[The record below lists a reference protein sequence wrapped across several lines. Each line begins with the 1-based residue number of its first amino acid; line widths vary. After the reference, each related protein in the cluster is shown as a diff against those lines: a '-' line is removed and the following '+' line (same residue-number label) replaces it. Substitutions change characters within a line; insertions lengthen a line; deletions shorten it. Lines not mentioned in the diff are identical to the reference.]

1 MTTHFRRRF
10 PTWASR
16 AALWL
21 LVGTSQIPRAAGA
34 QVDPGPPR
42 GRIVADTVPAP
53 ALAGNVLGDPTVQ
66 PAWVYLPPGY
76 DGSRLR
82 YPVLYLLHG
91 VLDEPSVW
99 IEPAYQGMTV
109 QATMDSLIGAGAVR
123 PMIVVMP
130 NGRNALGGSYYRN
143 SPVTGGWGD
152 FIARDLVRHVD
163 ARYRTLASAGAR
175 AIAGHSMGGLGA
187 IWAGMLHADVF
198 QVVYGMNPCCLCCL
212 TDEQIPEETRPL
224 DTYPSIA
231 ALWEELETG
240 NIWPLAIAAA
250 MAAFFPD
257 PDRPPFYG
265 DPDALS
271 RQEPA
276 IADRPEEGVY
286 PVSRVAERVDALRSL
301 EGLAFDSAFDDQFV
315 HIPLS
320 TAAFSDTL
328 EAHGV
333 PHVYEVY
340 AGDHRNR
347 MRERMATVVLP
358 WISERLP
365 DPVPEDGPS
374 VPPDDAV
381 PDRSG

>member
-1 MTTHFRRRF
+1 M
-10 PTWASR
+10 ASR
-16 AALWL
+16 AALAL
-21 LVGTSQIPRAAGA
+21 LVVVSLTPRVAGA
-34 QVDPGPPR
+34 QVETGPPR

-53 ALAGNVLGDPTVQ
+53 ALAGNLLGDPTVQ

-76 DGSRLR
+76 DDARRR

-91 VLDEPSVW
+91 VLDDPSVW
-99 IEPAYQGMTV
+99 IEPVYQGMTV

-130 NGRNALGGSYYRN
+130 NGRNRLGGSYYRN

-152 FIARDLVRHVD
+152 FIARDLVSHVD
-163 ARYRTLASAGAR
+163 ARYRTLGSADGR

-187 IWAGMLHADVF
+187 IWAGIQHPDVF
-198 QVVYGMNPCCLCCL
+198 SVAYGMNPCCLCCL
-212 TDEQIPEETRPL
+212 SAERVPEPGLAL
-224 DTYPSIA
+224 DAYSSID
-231 ALWEELETG
+231 ALWEELEAG
-240 NIWPLAIAAA
+240 NIWPLVVAGAT
-250 MAAFFPD
+250 AAFFPD

-265 DPDALS
+265 DPDAVS
-271 RQEPA
+271 PQESA
-276 IADRPEEGVY
+276 VAGAGEDRAY
-286 PVSRVAERVDALRSL
+286 PVSRVADRAEALRTL
-301 EGLAFDSAFDDQFV
+301 KGLAFDSAFDDEFV

-320 TAAFSDTL
+320 TAVFSDSL

-365 DPVPEDGPS
+365 DPVLEGAPSGP
-374 VPPDDAV
+374 
-381 PDRSG
+381 

>member
-1 MTTHFRRRF
+1 MHFRHRF
-10 PTWASR
+10 PTR
-16 AALWL
+16 APRATTWL
-21 LVGTSQIPRAAGA
+21 LVGVSLIPRIAGA

-53 ALAGNVLGDPTVQ
+53 ALAGNLLGDPTVQ

-76 DGSRLR
+76 DDSGRR

-91 VLDEPSVW
+91 VLDDPSVW

-123 PMIVVMP
+123 PLIVVMP

-143 SPVTGGWGD
+143 SPVTGRWGD
-152 FIARDLVRHVD
+152 FIAGDLVRHVD
-163 ARYRTLASAGAR
+163 GTYRTLGSAGAR

-187 IWAGMLHADVF
+187 IWAGMLHPDVF
-198 QVVYGMNPCCLCCL
+198 PVVYGMNPCCLCCL
-212 TDEQIPEETRPL
+212 SAEQAPEEARSL
-224 DTYPSIA
+224 DAYPSIA
-231 ALWEELETG
+231 ALWEELEEG
-240 NIWPLAIAAA
+240 NIWPLAVAGAT
-250 MAAFFPD
+250 AAFFPD

-265 DPDALS
+265 DPEAVS
-271 RQEPA
+271 RRESA
-276 IADRPEEGVY
+276 IAGPSEERVY
-286 PVSRVAERVDALRSL
+286 PVSRVADRAEALRSL

-315 HIPLS
+315 HIPVA
-320 TAAFSDTL
+320 TAAFSDSL
-328 EAHGV
+328 EAHAI

-365 DPVPEDGPS
+365 DPVPEGAPSGP
-374 VPPDDAV
+374 
-381 PDRSG
+381 

>member
-1 MTTHFRRRF
+1 MRFRHRF
-10 PTWASR
+10 PTR
-16 AALWL
+16 APRATAWL
-21 LVGTSQIPRAAGA
+21 LVGVSLIPRVAGG
-34 QVDPGPPR
+34 QVDPGPPA

-53 ALAGNVLGDPTVQ
+53 ALAGNLLGDPTVQ

-76 DGSRLR
+76 DESGRR

-91 VLDEPSVW
+91 VLDDPSVW

-143 SPVTGGWGD
+143 SPVTGRWGD

-163 ARYRTLASAGAR
+163 ARYRTLGLPGAR

-187 IWAGMLHADVF
+187 IWAGMLHPDVF

-212 TDEQIPEETRPL
+212 SAEQIPEATRTL
-224 DTYPSIA
+224 DAYPSIA
-231 ALWEELETG
+231 ALWEALEEG
-240 NIWPLAIAAA
+240 DMWPLAVAGAR
-250 MAAFFPD
+250 AAFFPD
-257 PDRPPFYG
+257 SDRPPFYG
-265 DPDALS
+265 DPDAVS
-271 RQEPA
+271 GPEPA
-276 IADRPEEGVY
+276 VAGPTGERVY
-286 PVSRVAERVDALRSL
+286 AVSRVADRAAALRSL

-365 DPVPEDGPS
+365 DPAPEGTTSP
-374 VPPDDAV
+374 
-381 PDRSG
+381 